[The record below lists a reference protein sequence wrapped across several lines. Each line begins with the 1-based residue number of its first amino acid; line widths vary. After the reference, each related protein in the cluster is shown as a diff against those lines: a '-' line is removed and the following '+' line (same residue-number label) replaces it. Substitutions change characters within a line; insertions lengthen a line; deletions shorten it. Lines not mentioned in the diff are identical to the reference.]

1 MNDMSLGD
9 RPWIKSYP
17 PGVKWDAD
25 ISPTPVQQILE
36 DAAANWPGNPAI
48 DFMGR
53 KITFTELND
62 LANRAA
68 AGLQK
73 LGVGPGIHVGLYLAN
88 TPHYLI
94 SLFGVLKAGGT
105 VVNYSPLDAAKV
117 LEHKIEDS
125 QTDFLI
131 TLDLAALYPQMAP
144 MLGTTRLKKLIVGN
158 VAEMSGN
165 PQAVYVQM
173 QATRQLA
180 SVANDDKHL
189 TFKVLLDN
197 DGIYRSYPIADLAD
211 AIALL
216 QYTGGT
222 TGLPKGAMLTH
233 GNLTSATNQC
243 VETTRTDPP
252 TLDEGNERL
261 LGVLPPFHIYALTV
275 NMLLGVRIGAE
286 LYQHIRFDI
295 DAVVK
300 DLVEKKITAFPG
312 VPTMFVAVL
321 NHPEAGKVDLTSL
334 KWCNSGGAPLPLEVQ
349 RSFEKLTG
357 CRLAEGWGMTE
368 TSPTGTFTPVTN
380 EPRAGSCGVPSP
392 GISIKFLDTSD
403 NATYVALGQTG
414 ELCIKGPNVMKGYWK
429 KPDATA
435 DVMTADGFMR
445 TGDVGYM
452 DQDGYVY
459 IVDRTK
465 DMLLCGGF
473 NVYPR
478 VLEEAVYQHPSVE
491 EVAVIGIDDEYRGQS
506 PKAFIK
512 LKPGAAAFTL
522 KELQGFLKDKLG
534 KHEMIHALDIRGE
547 LPKTAVGKISKKD
560 LYDEEAK
567 KAKAS

>member
-1 MNDMSLGD
+1 MTNTSLGD
-9 RPWIKSYP
+9 MPWLKSYP
-17 PGVKWDAD
+17 PGVKWDGD

-36 DAAANWPGNPAI
+36 DAAAKWPNNSAI

-53 KITFTELND
+53 KITFAELND

-88 TPHYLI
+88 APHYLI

-144 MLGTTRLKKLIVGN
+144 MLGHTRLKKLIVGN
-158 VAEMSGN
+158 VAEMTGN
-165 PQAVYVQM
+165 PQAVNAQM
-173 QATRQLA
+173 QATKQLV

-189 TFKVLLDN
+189 TFQALLDN
-197 DGIYRSYPIADLAD
+197 DGIYRSYPIADLTD

-243 VETTRTDPP
+243 VETTRTHPP

-286 LYQHIRFDI
+286 LYQYIRFDI
-295 DAVVK
+295 DTVVK
-300 DLVEKKITAFPG
+300 DLAEKKITAFPG

-321 NHPEAGKVDLTSL
+321 NHPDAGKVDLTSL

-392 GISIKFLDTSD
+392 GISIKFLDTGD
-403 NATYVALGQTG
+403 NTTYVALGQTG

-478 VLEEAVYQHPSVE
+478 VLEEAVYQHPSVA
-491 EVAVIGIDDEYRGQS
+491 EVAVIGIPDEYRGQS
-506 PKAFIK
+506 PKAFIT
-512 LKPGAAAFTL
+512 LKAGAAPFTL
-522 KELQGFLKDKLG
+522 KELQAFLKDKLG

-560 LYDEEAK
+560 LYDEEAQ

>member
-1 MNDMSLGD
+1 MNDVSLGD
-9 RPWIKSYP
+9 MPWIKSYP
-17 PGVKWDAD
+17 QGVRWTEE
-25 ISPTPVQQILE
+25 IPTSPVQQLLE
-36 DAAANWPGNPAI
+36 RAAARWPNNNAI
-48 DFMGR
+48 NFMGR
-53 KITFTELND
+53 RISYAELED

-73 LGVGPGIHVGLYLAN
+73 LGVGPGVHVGLYLAN
-88 TPHYLI
+88 SPHYLV

-131 TLDLAALYPQMAP
+131 TLDLASLYPQMAP
-144 MLGTTRLKKLIVGN
+144 MLGITRLKKLIVGN
-158 VAEMSGN
+158 VAEMSAN
-165 PQAVYVQM
+165 PEAVNAQM
-173 QATRQLA
+173 QASKQLV
-180 SVANDDKHL
+180 SVPNDDKHV
-189 TFKVLLDN
+189 TFQALLDN
-197 DGIYRSYPIADLAD
+197 DGIYRSYPIADLTD

-233 GNLTSATNQC
+233 ANLTAATNQC

-252 TLDEGNERL
+252 TLDEGKERVL
-261 LGVLPPFHIYALTV
+261 AVLPPFHIYALTV

-286 LYQHIRFDI
+286 LVQHIRFDI

-300 DLVEKKITAFPG
+300 DLADKKITAFPG

-392 GISIKFLDTSD
+392 GITIKFLDTSD
-403 NATYVALGQTG
+403 NVTYVPPGQTG

-435 DVMTADGFMR
+435 EIMTSDGFMR

-478 VLEEAVYQHPSVE
+478 VLEEAVYQHPSVA
-491 EVAVIGIDDEYRGQS
+491 EVAVIGIHDEYRGQS
-506 PKAFIK
+506 PKAFVK
-512 LKPGAAAFTL
+512 LKAGAAPFTL
-522 KELQGFLKDKLG
+522 KELQAFLKDKLG
-534 KHEMIHALDIRGE
+534 KHEMIHALDIRAE

-560 LYDEEAK
+560 LYDEEAR